1 MICDWVT
8 TCLNVMRRM
17 EGIKVGN
24 TWELRLLLC
33 TCACLVGLV
42 VCVGRCYVCWK
53 IRRWGPASPLTG
65 RWPPNDAC
73 KAPAQHQH
81 QDITGNRQSGDRRA
95 GGASCGQKPETPAHT
110 HARMHILSRYC
121 SSLDLHG
128 SKLNRSIMS
137 LLETCEAMKVH
148 QAL

>member
-1 MICDWVT
+1 MICDWLT
-8 TCLNVMRRM
+8 TCLNVMWRM

-33 TCACLVGLV
+33 TCACLVSLV
-42 VCVGRCYVCWK
+42 VCVGCHCVCW
-53 IRRWGPASPLTG
+53 RLGDGVPASPLTG
-65 RWPPNDAC
+65 RWPTNNAC
-73 KAPAQHQH
+73 KAAAQHQY
-81 QDITGNRQSGDRRA
+81 QDIAGNRQSGDRQA
-95 GGASCGQKPETPAHT
+95 SGASCGRKPETPAHT

-121 SSLDLHG
+121 NSLDLHG
-128 SKLNRSIMS
+128 SQLNRSIMS